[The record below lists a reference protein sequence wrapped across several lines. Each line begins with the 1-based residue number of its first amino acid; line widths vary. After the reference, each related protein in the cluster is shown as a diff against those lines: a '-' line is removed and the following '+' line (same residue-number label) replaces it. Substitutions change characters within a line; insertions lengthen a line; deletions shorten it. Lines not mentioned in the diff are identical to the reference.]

1 MGGEEELN
9 DFANYLANV
18 EELKHEKGMG
28 DSIMELK
35 SLIQTQRINRNSASK
50 NRNKRA
56 ISGQNSKMLI
66 YGKEKKSETDI
77 KLENKESSE

>member
-1 MGGEEELN
+1 
-9 DFANYLANV
+9 
-18 EELKHEKGMG
+18 
-28 DSIMELK
+28 MELK